1 METNHDEIRVA
12 VVEDDAEI
20 RKLLTLLID
29 ASPGFYCKHSFDD
42 CETAVSELPALD
54 HDVILMDIILPKI
67 SGIDGVKQLKE
78 KMPNTDF
85 IMLTVQEDDNSIF
98 DSLCAGASGY
108 LLKDTPPAELLE
120 SIKDVMNGGSPMTP
134 SIARK
139 VINSFKKAEDSP
151 LSKRETEILELL
163 CDGKNYK
170 TIADELFVSGNT
182 VRAHIKNIYRKLHV
196 NSRAEAVKKAI
207 NDKLV

>member
-1 METNHDEIRVA
+1 MDTVPGEIRVA

-20 RKLLTLLID
+20 RQLLTMLID
-29 ASPGFYCKHSFDD
+29 ASPGFSCKHSFND
-42 CETAVSELPALD
+42 CETAVGELPALD
-54 HDVILMDIILPKI
+54 NDVILMDIILPKM
-67 SGIDGVKQLKE
+67 SGIEGVKLLKE
-78 KMPNTDF
+78 KIPNTDF

-108 LLKDTPPAELLE
+108 LLKDTPPAELLG
-120 SIKDVMNGGSPMTP
+120 SIKEVINGGSPMTP
-134 SIARK
+134 SIARR
-139 VINSFKKAEDSP
+139 VINSFKKSEESP
-151 LSKRETEILELL
+151 LTKRETEILELL

-170 TIADELFVSGNT
+170 IIADELFVSGNT

-207 NDKLV
+207 NDKLL

>member
-1 METNHDEIRVA
+1 MIKVA

-20 RKLLTLLID
+20 RQLLTLLID
-29 ASPGFYCKHSFDD
+29 ASPGFSCKHSYND
-42 CETAVSELPALD
+42 CKTAVSELFGLD
-54 HDVILMDIILPKI
+54 HDVILMDIILPQM
-67 SGIDGVKQLKE
+67 SGIEGVKLLKE
-78 KMPNTDF
+78 KIPNTDF

-120 SIKDVMNGGSPMTP
+120 SIKEVINGGSPMTP
-134 SIARK
+134 SIARR
-139 VINSFKKAEDSP
+139 VIDSFKRTDESP

-170 TIADELFVSGNT
+170 VIADQLFVSGNT

-196 NSRAEAVKKAI
+196 SSRAEAVKKAI

>member
-1 METNHDEIRVA
+1 MDTSPDEIKVA

-20 RKLLTLLID
+20 RQLLTLLID
-29 ASPGFYCKHSFDD
+29 ASPGFSCKHSFND
-42 CETAVSELPALD
+42 CETAVSELSRLD
-54 HDVILMDIILPKI
+54 HDVILMDIILPKM
-67 SGIDGVKQLKE
+67 SGIEGVKLLKE
-78 KMPNTDF
+78 KIPNTDF

-108 LLKDTPPAELLE
+108 LLKDTPPAELLG
-120 SIKDVMNGGSPMTP
+120 SIKEVINGGSPMTP
-134 SIARK
+134 SIARR
-139 VINSFKKAEDSP
+139 VINSFKKAGDSP
-151 LSKRETEILELL
+151 LTKRETEILELL

-170 TIADELFVSGNT
+170 IIADELFVSGNT

-196 NSRAEAVKKAI
+196 NSRAEAVKKAL

>member
-1 METNHDEIRVA
+1 MDNSPDEIKVA

-20 RKLLTLLID
+20 RELLTLLID
-29 ASPGFYCKHSFDD
+29 ASPGFSCKHSFND
-42 CETAVSELPALD
+42 CETAVGELPGLD
-54 HDVILMDIILPKI
+54 HDVILMDIILPKM
-67 SGIDGVKQLKE
+67 SGIEGVKLLKE
-78 KMPNTDF
+78 KIPGTDF

-108 LLKDTPPAELLE
+108 LLKDTPPAELLS
-120 SIKDVMNGGSPMTP
+120 SIKEVINGGSPMTP
-134 SIARK
+134 SIARR
-139 VINSFKKAEDSP
+139 VINSFKKAGDSP

-196 NSRAEAVKKAI
+196 NSRAEAVKKAL